1 MVPAQ
6 ADALRSEYGIV
17 LCVLG
22 IANSRSML
30 LQKLLPV
37 DASTWQDE
45 LSLRVRRPGCWSPVC
60 IQPYLEQVMGACLSC
75 DPS

>member
-1 MVPAQ
+1 MAASAIELLFNVCHVSMVPPQ

-22 IANSRSML
+22 VANSRSML

-45 LSLRVRRPGCWSPVC
+45 LSLRVRALRL
-60 IQPYLEQVMGACLSC
+60 QGA
-75 DPS
+75 

>member
-1 MVPAQ
+1 MLLVPPQ

-45 LSLRVRRPGCWSPVC
+45 LSLRARTQLQADHMNLASVRAR
-60 IQPYLEQVMGACLSC
+60 
-75 DPS
+75 